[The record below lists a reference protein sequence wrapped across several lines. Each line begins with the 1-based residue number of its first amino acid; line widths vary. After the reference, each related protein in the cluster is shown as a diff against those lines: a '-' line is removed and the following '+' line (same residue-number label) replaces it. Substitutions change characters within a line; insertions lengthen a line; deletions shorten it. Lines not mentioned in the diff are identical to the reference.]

1 MSTLCIIL
9 TAAQADE
16 VRGPTAP
23 GAALEPALLADG
35 VTYVLPAAILADPAH
50 WEWHAFLSALP
61 QRLVAPEE
69 WPQALPGASA

>member
-1 MSTLCIIL
+1 MSTSCIIL

-23 GAALEPALLADG
+23 GAALEPSLLADG
-35 VTYVLPAAILADPAH
+35 VTHVLPAGILSDAAH
-50 WEWHAFLSALP
+50 SVWHEVLAVLP
-61 QRLVAPEE
+61 QRVVAPEE

>member
-9 TAAQADE
+9 TAAQAEE

-35 VTYVLPAAILADPAH
+35 VTYALPASILDDPAH
-50 WEWHAFLSALP
+50 VEWHAFLSALP
-61 QRLVAPEE
+61 RRGVAPEE
-69 WPQALPGASA
+69 WPQPLPGAGA